1 MTSILHPITVETF
14 IPITVDTLS
23 LAISVLLWLALIGGL
38 LYIMYRE
45 AVADEPPA
53 AKLFG
58 EYPRQP
64 VEEDHYV

>member
-14 IPITVDTLS
+14 S
-23 LAISVLLWLALIGGL
+23 LVISVLLWLVLIGGL
-38 LYIMYRE
+38 LYIMYRDV
-45 AVADEPPA
+45 AADEPPS